1 MVIWNRTMECMPRS
15 EVQELQLERLKSVV
29 ANVYA
34 NVRFYR
40 EKLDALKLK
49 PEEIRSLDDLSKLPF
64 TVKNDLRDNYPYGM
78 FAVPLRQVVRIHSSS
93 GTTGIP
99 TVVGYTKNDLDTWSE
114 LVARIVSEAG
124 VTADDVVQISFGYGL
139 FTGAFGLHYGL
150 EKVGATVIPVS
161 SGNTERQV
169 RIMKDMGSTA
179 LVSTPS
185 YALYIAEMAEQAG
198 VVPSDLS
205 LKIGLFGA
213 EPSTKNLRMEIES
226 RFGLFATNNYGLSEV
241 MGPGV
246 SGECECRCG
255 MHINEDHFLAEIID
269 PETLEPLPYGEK
281 GELVLTTL
289 TKEALPMLRY
299 RTKDIT
305 RLIPEPCPC
314 GRTHVRMDEITG
326 RTDDMLIIRG
336 VNVFPSQIESVLMEI
351 DGVEPHYQLI
361 VTREGYLDNLEVQ
374 VEVPQKVFSGEW
386 RALEQLEA
394 KVRSKIQSTVG
405 ISAKVRLVEPKSIA
419 RSMGKAVRV
428 IDKRAEGGNV

>member
-1 MVIWNRTMECMPRS
+1 MIWNESMECMPRS
-15 EVQELQLERLKSVV
+15 EMQELQLERLKSVV
-29 ANVYA
+29 KRAYDNVE
-34 NVRFYR
+34 FYR
-40 EKLDALKLK
+40 KQLDSIGVK
-49 PEEIRSLDDLSKLPF
+49 PSDIRSLDDLTKLPF

-78 FAVPLRQVVRIHSSS
+78 FAVSMRQVVRVHSSS

-99 TVVGYTKNDLDTWSE
+99 TVVGYTAADLDNWSE
-114 LVARIVSEAG
+114 LVARIVSAAG
-124 VTADDVVQISFGYGL
+124 VTADDTVQISFGYGL

-185 YALYIAEMAEQAG
+185 YALHIAEVAEQSG
-198 VVPSDLS
+198 ISGSDLG

-213 EPSTKNLRMEIES
+213 EPSTKNLRSEIEE
-226 RFGLFATNNYGLSEV
+226 RWGLFATNNYGLSEV

-246 SGECECRCG
+246 SGECEFRCG
-255 MHINEDHFLAEIID
+255 MHINEDHFIAEVID
-269 PETLEPLPYGEK
+269 PDTLEPVPYGER

-289 TKEALPMLRY
+289 TKEALPLLRY

-305 RLIPEPCPC
+305 RFLPGQCRC
-314 GRTHVRMDEITG
+314 GRTLLRMDETSG

-351 DGVEPHYQLI
+351 DEVEPHYQLVI
-361 VTREGYLDNLEVQ
+361 TREGYLDNLEVR

-386 RALEQLEA
+386 RALERLEK
-394 KVRSKIQSTVG
+394 KVKDRILSVVG
-405 ISAKVRLVEPKSIA
+405 ISVKVLLVEPRSIA

-428 IDKRAEGGNV
+428 IDKRMQQCGD

>member
-394 KVRSKIQSTVG
+394 KVRSKIQSVVG

>member
-1 MVIWNRTMECMPRS
+1 MVIWNKTMECMPRS
-15 EVQELQLERLKSVV
+15 EVQELQLQRLRSVV
-29 ANVYA
+29 ARVYG
-34 NVRFYR
+34 NVRFYT
-40 EKLDALKLK
+40 EKLDALRLE
-49 PEEIRSLDDLSKLPF
+49 PDDIRSLDDLPKLPF

-78 FAVPLRQVVRIHSSS
+78 FAAPMKQVVRLHSSS

-99 TVVGYTKNDLDTWSE
+99 TVVGYTKSDLDNWSE

-198 VVPSDLS
+198 VALSDLG

-246 SGECECRCG
+246 SGECEYRCG
-255 MHINEDHFLAEIID
+255 MHINEDHFIAEIID

-289 TKEALPMLRY
+289 TKEALPLLRY

-305 RLIPEPCPC
+305 RLIPEPCAC
-314 GRTHVRMDEITG
+314 GRTHVRMEEVTG

-351 DGVEPHYQLI
+351 DDVEPHYQLI

-386 RALEQLEA
+386 RALERLEA
-394 KVRSKIQSTVG
+394 KVRSKIQSVVG
-405 ISAKVRLVEPKSIA
+405 ISARVRLVEPKSIA

-428 IDKRAEGGNV
+428 VDKRAEASNP